1 MQNDKRSLFLLIDSS
16 VDTIL
21 NALTVYIAFFFT
33 CLVRE
38 LPHEKF
44 FPTTTK
50 MTITILIIVIFISF
64 VYQIMNVYK
73 PAVLMKHTRVVT
85 DILRANFTALSILS
99 IVILI
104 FAKEGTRIFITWWLI
119 FAFILSNAF
128 LCFKRRL
135 ILSVS
140 HLLRGRHYS
149 LRKVII
155 IGDNTASA
163 KAYVEQIANN
173 SNYSV
178 MIIGYIGDKIEEE
191 IGCDKLGSFRD
202 LEKLLDKHKPTDVV
216 FAIDSYNKRHLI
228 RLVNMC
234 DDRCIKV
241 YFLPVTYGFFKS
253 SRQIE
258 QVGNIP
264 MINIHSTPLDNR
276 ANAFIKRMIDI
287 VGSIILI
294 ILTSPFMLFAAIGTK
309 ISSPGPILFKQQRIG
324 MMGKSFTMLKF
335 RSMVVNDSQDSAWS
349 SSGDARITKFGS
361 FIRRTAIDELPQF
374 FNVLAGHMS
383 LVGPRPEI
391 PVFVDQ
397 FRETVPLYM
406 IKHYVRP
413 GVTGLAQIKGLR
425 GDTSLEDRIH
435 EDIAYLENWSLML
448 DFAILLKTPFKAFNK
463 SERYMGDVKIEPV
476 DTNTEDL
483 EAREDESSSVP
494 FVTDIETESASEMVE
509 EPADNGSQA
518 DEPHASAP
526 DGEGK
531 APSENEPAAQE
542 SKVDGNGIADTDGK
556 DAASTE
562 PTESEARADE

>member
-1 MQNDKRSLFLLIDSS
+1 MQNDRRSLFLLVDSS
-16 VDTIL
+16 IDTIL
-21 NALTVYIAFFFT
+21 NMLTIYIAFFFT

-64 VYQIMNVYK
+64 IYQLMNVYK
-73 PAVLMKHTRVVT
+73 PTVLIKHSRVVS
-85 DILRANFTALSILS
+85 DIFRANFTALSILS

-104 FAKEGTRIFITWWLI
+104 FAKEGTRIFIAWWLI

-128 LCFKRRL
+128 LTFKRKL
-135 ILSVS
+135 ILSIS
-140 HLLRGRHYS
+140 RLLRSRHYS

-178 MIIGYIGDKIEEE
+178 MILGYIGDKIDEE

-202 LEKLLDKHKPTDVV
+202 LEKLLDHYKPSDVV

-228 RLVNMC
+228 RLVNLC

-241 YFLPVTYGFFKS
+241 YFLPVTYGFFKN

-258 QVGNIP
+258 QIGNIP
-264 MINIHSTPLDNR
+264 MINIHATPLDNR
-276 ANAFIKRMIDI
+276 ANAVIKRTIDI

-294 ILTSPFMLFAAIGTK
+294 VLTSPLMLFAAIGTK
-309 ISSPGPILFKQQRIG
+309 ISSPGPILFKQTRIG

-335 RSMVVNDSQDSAWS
+335 RSMVVNDTQDSAWS
-349 SSGDARITKFGS
+349 SSGDLRVTRFGS
-361 FIRRTAIDELPQF
+361 LLRRTAIDELPQF

-391 PVFVDQ
+391 PTFVDQ

-435 EDIAYLENWSLML
+435 EDIAYLENWSLFL
-448 DFAILLKTPFKAFNK
+448 DFTILLKTPFKAFNK
-463 SERYMGDVKIEPV
+463 SERYVKID
-476 DTNTEDL
+476 DTAKNTESAEQSL
-483 EAREDESSSVP
+483 PEASLQDGTA
-494 FVTDIETESASEMVE
+494 FVTDIVTG
-509 EPADNGSQA
+509 D
-518 DEPHASAP
+518 
-526 DGEGK
+526 
-531 APSENEPAAQE
+531 EPAAQTAPMG
-542 SKVDGNGIADTDGK
+542 DGAPEKSGV
-556 DAASTE
+556 S
-562 PTESEARADE
+562 ADE